1 MCKNRRVT
9 RVKHIKILD
18 GVLWLK
24 IFKKQLHELSATS
37 LWPLTNDKKR
47 ECKNIYSKRQ
57 NV

>member
-1 MCKNRRVT
+1 MSKNRRVT
-9 RVKHIKILD
+9 RVKHIKILE

-24 IFKKQLHELSATS
+24 KKKTKLSASS
-37 LWPLTNDKKR
+37 LWPWTNDKKR

>member
-1 MCKNRRVT
+1 MLK
-9 RVKHIKILD
+9 

-24 IFKKQLHELSATS
+24 ISLKKKKLSFR
-37 LWPLTNDKKR
+37 PLTNDKER